1 MAVQRAASEGLVSP
15 SSISVRRWTTG
26 RSRTRRRWSGVLAAL
41 ALALAGCGSPRPV
54 PQPSELPFHT
64 SDPLGFT
71 LHWRLDRTA
80 DATVAE
86 GVLEAARLD
95 RYSQVTVELA
105 GLDAGGSVVS
115 RGRTTAIPRDF
126 TGTTPWPFTARLRP
140 TGGETRF
147 TVRVADV
154 LPKVTPG
161 R

>member
-1 MAVQRAASEGLVSP
+1 
-15 SSISVRRWTTG
+15 
-26 RSRTRRRWSGVLAAL
+26 
-41 ALALAGCGSPRPV
+41 
-54 PQPSELPFHT
+54 
-64 SDPLGFT
+64 
-71 LHWRLDRTA
+71 
-80 DATVAE
+80 
-86 GVLEAARLD
+86 
-95 RYSQVTVELA
+95 VELA

-115 RGRTTAIPRDF
+115 RGRTTAVPRDF